1 MALGVATG
9 GVRRIVQQ
17 SQPSVLHRWADW
29 FRGWQ
34 FLPGLLLVG
43 RAVAVGAAAWPSGI
57 PRARTC
63 FGPGSW
69 GFRWLRLAAPRVCTE
84 VCLSATYL
92 DLFVTLLALSP
103 FLTKCKR
110 QLRGEMER

>member
-1 MALGVATG
+1 MFWAGQLGFPVAE
-9 GVRRIVQQ
+9 VSRPA
-17 SQPSVLHRWADW
+17 S
-29 FRGWQ
+29 
-34 FLPGLLLVG
+34 
-43 RAVAVGAAAWPSGI
+43 
-57 PRARTC
+57 
-63 FGPGSW
+63 
-69 GFRWLRLAAPRVCTE
+69 RVCTE